1 MWCRGIRGATTLASN
16 SREDILA
23 ATKELLLQM
32 VEANGVEI
40 DKIASIHFTTTPDLN
55 AEFPALAARELGW
68 TDIALLCGH
77 EMDVPHGLPMCLR
90 ILILFN
96 TEKSAVNIVHAYI
109 RGAEQLREKN
119 PQFSNPEVKH
129 DCSNED

>member
-1 MWCRGIRGATTLASN
+1 MWCRGIRGATIVASN

-68 TDIALLCGH
+68 TDVALLCGH

-96 TEKSAVNIVHAYI
+96 TEKSAVNIAHAYI

-119 PQFSNPEVKH
+119 PQFSNSEVKH